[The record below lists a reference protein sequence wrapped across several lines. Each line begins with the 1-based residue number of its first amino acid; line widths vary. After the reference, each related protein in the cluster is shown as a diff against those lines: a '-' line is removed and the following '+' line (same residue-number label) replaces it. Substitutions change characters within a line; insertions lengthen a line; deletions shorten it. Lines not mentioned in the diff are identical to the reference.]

1 MSLLTHAK
9 ELGALIYSGS
19 LCLPARSLAQFLNLA
34 TSTGYEIRYYE
45 CLYFHE
51 REGAEPG
58 GTEPSIELSRDFVP
72 GQNVQEF
79 IAIAGQLS
87 SMAIEHAAKRNVRPF
102 YEVGL
107 EPELEPVGAGIPIRR

>member
-9 ELGALIYSGS
+9 ELGALFNSGS

-34 TSTGYEIRYYE
+34 TSTGYEIRYCE

-51 REGAEPG
+51 PEVAEPV
-58 GTEPSIELSRDFVP
+58 GTEPSVELSRDFVA

-79 IAIAGQLS
+79 IALAGQLS
-87 SMAIEHAAKRNVRPF
+87 SMAIERAAKRNVRPF
-102 YEVGL
+102 YQVGL
-107 EPELEPVGAGIPIRR
+107 EPELEPVGADIPIRR